1 MEYFVSGNYIYQED
15 CDLTDTI
22 DIHRMLVS
30 VGVKV
35 AVRVMIMVRYQYVC
49 HTVSWLKNGDDRNP
63 VDSVGIPWKG
73 KQ

>member
-15 CDLTDTI
+15 RDLTDTI

-35 AVRVMIMVRYQYVC
+35 AVRVMIIVRLDINMCVTLC
-49 HTVSWLKNGDDRNP
+49 LG
-63 VDSVGIPWKG
+63 
-73 KQ
+73 